1 MATVSQS
8 GYYNLQ
14 ALTSL
19 GALGVG
25 MRLYFYATGTTT
37 KKDIY
42 TDAAGATPHTLTSD
56 GAGGEYVALDAR
68 GELTAPIYM
77 TSGAYDVVLKTS
89 AGATVWTRRA
99 DPTGADLAASG
110 GSAAIGFLQSGTGA
124 VARTAQAKM
133 RESVSVLDFGATGD
147 GVTDDTA
154 AIQLAID
161 SRKSLHWPPGEF
173 IITDEL
179 TFPATTVPGGGWW
192 KGGGMSRTNPQ
203 VSTRD
208 GPTTTLIWDGAVGG
222 TMISS
227 AGLAGWAFEDMAFV
241 GRPASGDAN
250 RAGIL
255 LHFKTNASFG
265 TGHNEINR
273 CSFWDADVCVQ
284 EGVLTTDTDCD
295 TTNLRQVIFGNSDR
309 GFVNK
314 HGQGLLHYFNQ
325 VFGLTCTTVIDFEQ
339 GGDIQCDSMNFN
351 GCGGAGATDYAIRM
365 QTMQTQSHTAIFNN
379 LRVEN
384 GTVKALEAKEYGK
397 VVVNAYTEGQVDQNS
412 LMFYSEGAIIE
423 FNACRF
429 ATFDATTPPFKMTQH
444 AGGFRPAMVFRECT
458 FEATTFTLAEWF
470 TLTSTSL
477 LGLRIENCTYKGN
490 GTRLPAM
497 NSVLEWGPVT
507 HHGQT
512 TNATLTNIYLFGTT
526 NAAAFN
532 ARIPSD
538 SAWQIDAYVV
548 ARKTPTATSTVTIS
562 NATPGVVSW
571 AAHGL
576 ANDDPV
582 YFTTTGGLPTGLSPS
597 TMYYIRNQA
606 AGTFEVSATAGGA
619 SIATSSAGSG
629 VHTAVHTHE
638 MSFQR
643 RVTVQDTGGVSLRVG
658 AAETIGTDINPRAV
672 AGPVVNV
679 QNGFI
684 RTQVTGLASTTFNWR
699 VVYRATPLI
708 VDVA

>member
-1 MATVSQS
+1 MPSISTDRRFGINASVAIKAPCDLATTANITLSGEQS
-8 GYYNLQ
+8 ID
-14 ALTSL
+14 
-19 GALGVG
+19 
-25 MRLYFYATGTTT
+25 GTTT
-37 KKDIY
+37 SDSRVFVKNQTTASANGIYRSDSGSWVREKDFNGNRDIV
-42 TDAAGATPHTLTSD
+42 TGTLITVNGGTTNADTMWRVTNTGTITIDSTSLTFERAAVNDSN
-56 GAGGEYVALDAR
+56 
-68 GELTAPIYM
+68 
-77 TSGAYDVVLKTS
+77 
-89 AGATVWTRRA
+89 TV
-99 DPTGADLAASG
+99 S
-110 GSAAIGFLQSGTGA
+110 FLQAGTGA
-124 VARTAQAKM
+124 VARTAQEKM

-147 GVTDDTA
+147 GTTDDTA

-284 EGVLTTDTDCD
+284 QGVATSDTDCD

-384 GTVKALEAKEYGK
+384 GTVKVLEAKAYGK
-397 VVVNAYTEGQVDQNS
+397 VILNAFTEGQVDQNS

-423 FNACRF
+423 FNASRF
-429 ATFDATTPPFKMTQH
+429 ATFDATTPTFKMTQH

-490 GTRLPAM
+490 GTRLPYF
-497 NSVLEWGPVT
+497 NSVCEWGPVT
-507 HHGQT
+507 HRTQT
-512 TNATLTNIYLFGTT
+512 TDAVLKSVYLDGGAAAAAGNTLRIPANSFWMFDVYIIGKEVGGGGDVGSFHRRITIKDDAGTT
-526 NAAAFN
+526 T
-532 ARIPSD
+532 
-538 SAWQIDAYVV
+538 QIG
-548 ARKTPTATSTVTIS
+548 ST
-562 NATPGVVSW
+562 
-571 AAHGL
+571 L
-576 ANDDPV
+576 
-582 YFTTTGGLPTGLSPS
+582 
-597 TMYYIRNQA
+597 
-606 AGTFEVSATAGGA
+606 
-619 SIATSSAGSG
+619 
-629 VHTAVHTHE
+629 
-638 MSFQR
+638 
-643 RVTVQDTGGVSLRVG
+643 
-658 AAETIGTDINPRAV
+658 TIGTDENSDAWAV
-672 AGPVVNV
+672 ALNV
-679 QNGFI
+679 QNAFI
-684 RTQVTGLASTTFNWR
+684 RAQVTGKVSTTIDWR
-699 VVYRATPLI
+699 VLFVPTCLI
-708 VDVA
+708 TDVA